1 VTIESGSAT
10 LIVER
15 GRIVRVGEIV
25 SPTA

>member
-1 VTIESGSAT
+1 VTVESGSST